1 MKIIIIVV
9 VLVVLV
15 LGGGGV
21 WYFFLKADDAPKED
35 VVVMPPAPVFVKLE
49 TFSLHVIRGGG
60 VKKYIVLNLTL
71 EMRDAESKDLAEHKM
86 PKLRD
91 VFIAS
96 LNEYFTNLP
105 SLKQGVNMKSVKS
118 RLLKISAK
126 AIGKGRVTDVLV
138 QSIFERDWK
147 PTN

>member
-1 MKIIIIVV
+1 MKLIIIIVV
-9 VLVVLV
+9 VVLA
-15 LGGGGV
+15 LGGGGA
-21 WYFFLKADDAPKED
+21 WFFFLQDSDEPQEE
-35 VVVMPPAPVFVKLE
+35 VVVIPDDPIFVKME
-49 TFSLHVIRGGG
+49 TLSLHVIRGGG

-71 EMRDAESKDLAEHKM
+71 EMRDAESQALAEQKM

-91 VFIAS
+91 VFIGS

-105 SLKQGVNMKSVKS
+105 SLKKGVNMKSVKR
-118 RLLKISAK
+118 RLLNISAK

-138 QSIFERDWK
+138 QSIFERDWT

>member
-1 MKIIIIVV
+1 MKLIIIIVV
-9 VLVVLV
+9 VVIA

-21 WYFFLKADDAPKED
+21 WFFVLKENDAPTEEA
-35 VVVMPPAPVFVKLE
+35 VVIPPDPIFVKME
-49 TFSLHVIRGGG
+49 TLSLHVIRGGG
-60 VKKYIVLNLTL
+60 VKKYVVLNLTL
-71 EMRDAESKDLAEHKM
+71 EMRDEESKARAEQKM

-96 LNEYFTNLP
+96 MNEYFTNLP
-105 SLKQGVNMKSVKS
+105 SLKEGVNMKTVKR

-138 QSIFERDWK
+138 QSIFERDWT